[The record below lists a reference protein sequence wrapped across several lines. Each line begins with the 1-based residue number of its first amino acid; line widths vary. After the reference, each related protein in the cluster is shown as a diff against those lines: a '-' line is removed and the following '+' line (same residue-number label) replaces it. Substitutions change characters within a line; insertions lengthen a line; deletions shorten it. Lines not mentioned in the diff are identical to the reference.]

1 MIYRVCI
8 TGGAQGGKTT
18 CISILSEK
26 MSDKGFK
33 IFCVPNIDKLSRDC
47 GSRNSLENMKEEDQ
61 VKVVMERVKFQ
72 LALEDYF
79 ADLAQLAGQPSIIL
93 CDQGTMDQARL
104 LSEELWQTVLDET
117 GWNNIQL
124 RDNRYDQVIHL
135 ETNTTDQSFFKF
147 RTQDHPSE
155 VRAAKQQD
163 QTIQAI
169 WAGHPHQVIL
179 VSQSAFD
186 QKILQ
191 ACHLLYQLIGLPVD
205 NKVFKKLLIKQQFQI
220 PQEISTHTFD
230 VEEVFLKS
238 NDKEQQKIR
247 KRG

>member
-1 MIYRVCI
+1 M
-8 TGGAQGGKTT
+8 
-18 CISILSEK
+18 
-26 MSDKGFK
+26 
-33 IFCVPNIDKLSRDC
+33 
-47 GSRNSLENMKEEDQ
+47 
-61 VKVVMERVKFQ
+61 KVVMERVKFQ

-155 VRAAKQQD
+155 VRAAKQ
-163 QTIQAI
+163 
-169 WAGHPHQVIL
+169 
-179 VSQSAFD
+179 
-186 QKILQ
+186 
-191 ACHLLYQLIGLPVD
+191 
-205 NKVFKKLLIKQQFQI
+205 
-220 PQEISTHTFD
+220 
-230 VEEVFLKS
+230 
-238 NDKEQQKIR
+238 
-247 KRG
+247 